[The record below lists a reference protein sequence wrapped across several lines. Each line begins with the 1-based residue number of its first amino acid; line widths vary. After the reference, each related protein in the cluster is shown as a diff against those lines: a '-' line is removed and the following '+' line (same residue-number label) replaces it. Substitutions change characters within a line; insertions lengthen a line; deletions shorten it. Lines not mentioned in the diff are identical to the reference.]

1 MGIRRGRMWGG
12 MSVPEEVNGIWE
24 GLEARKGMGY
34 LANSMTDR
42 KVGVRMMRN
51 VES

>member
-1 MGIRRGRMWGG
+1 MEGG

-24 GLEARKGMGY
+24 GLEAREGMGY
-34 LANSMTDR
+34 MANSRTDR